1 MITHYRV
8 WRDGSVRVINRPM
21 TPAQRDFA
29 VGDDGLNIPAARG
42 THACRMDTTTRDG
55 RPLRVDWLAETSS
68 GQAFAWFEE
77 EAPLVHLASATAI
90 VVNAENHALA
100 MCGVD
105 LGTDPVGHP
114 WANYVTVGSEYW
126 DKVTCDA
133 CKARV
138 IDHRKEV

>member
-1 MITHYRV
+1 MQIVYAIGDASYRRHITV
-8 WRDGSVRVINRPM
+8 N
-21 TPAQRDFA
+21 
-29 VGDDGLNIPAARG
+29 G
-42 THACRMDTTTRDG
+42 TETLCALEAGRHEPLALPVNCDECRTVNG
-55 RPLRVDWLAETSS
+55 RLIKGRRN
-68 GQAFAWFEE
+68 EE

-114 WANYVTVGSEYW
+114 WANYVTVGSQHW

-138 IDHRKEV
+138 IEYRS